1 MPKFNVSVPHSLG
14 KQDALERLQGFSGK
28 LQEAYGDKI
37 KDFEQQWEGD
47 RLVFGFKTLGFKIS
61 GGMEVEESQVNVN
74 GELPFAIA
82 MAKGQLTSAIEDR
95 LTKLLN

>member
-14 KQDALERLQGFSGK
+14 KDDALERLQGFSGK

-37 KDFEQQWEGD
+37 KDFEQSWEGE
-47 RLVFGFKTLGFKIS
+47 RLVFGFKTLGFSIS
-61 GGMEVEESQVNVN
+61 GGLEVEEDKVNVD

-82 MAKGQLTSAIEDR
+82 MAKGQLTSAIQDR
-95 LTKLLN
+95 LQKLLT